1 MDKFHEF
8 RCDVCKK
15 NFSPDSKTISL
26 AFTSESSKVEAYNAF
41 QHLFTYFKNITEKP
55 NGIYLLT
62 KHLCDTRVHG
72 RVCAMISRRFAPVS

>member
-8 RCDVCKK
+8 RDVC
-15 NFSPDSKTISL
+15 NFFLFSSDRKTISL

-72 RVCAMISRRFAPVS
+72 RLYAMISRRFAPVS